1 MANVQVGW
9 IGQHAADVLSSERY
23 PRLDVAPTE
32 LAAFWRA
39 AGYKYVAPTELV
51 AFLGWVIKMSPL
63 TELLPLRRGI
73 RPQVL
78 LKSAAPAAP
87 SHRTAIDSAGPR

>member
-9 IGQHAADVLSSERY
+9 IGQRAADVLSSERY
-23 PRLDVAPTE
+23 PRLDVAPNG
-32 LAAFWRA
+32 A
-39 AGYKYVAPTELV
+39 VA
-51 AFLGWVIKMSPL
+51 
-63 TELLPLRRGI
+63 LRRGI

-87 SHRTAIDSAGPR
+87 SHRTAIDCAGPR

>member
-9 IGQHAADVLSSERY
+9 IGQRAADVLSSERY

-63 TELLPLRRGI
+63 TELLPFGVESALRSSSNRQPLQRHLTG
-73 RPQVL
+73 PQ
-78 LKSAAPAAP
+78 
-87 SHRTAIDSAGPR
+87 